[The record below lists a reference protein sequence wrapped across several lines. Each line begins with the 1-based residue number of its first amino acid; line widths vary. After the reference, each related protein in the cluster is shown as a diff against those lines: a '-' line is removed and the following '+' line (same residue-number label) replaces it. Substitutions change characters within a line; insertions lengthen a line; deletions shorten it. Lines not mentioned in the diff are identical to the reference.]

1 MDTRSHAIGS
11 ELYRVEK
18 YTDRLRQIR
27 HKVFRPKVNKRAAGA
42 FVRNALF
49 DPDERQKSR
58 QQDDWNSDEDEQQ
71 AAGLATSGSATQA
84 DQEMESGDQD
94 DSIREKP
101 AKRMR
106 TN

>member
-1 MDTRSHAIGS
+1 MDAKSHAIGS

-27 HKVFRPKVNKRAAGA
+27 HKVLRPKLNQRAAGA

-49 DPDERQKSR
+49 DPDEQKTR
-58 QQDDWNSDEDEQQ
+58 EKDDWEDAEDEQPEAGSN
-71 AAGLATSGSATQA
+71 AADGET
-84 DQEMESGDQD
+84 GDQD
-94 DSIREKP
+94 DSIQEKP